1 VRTAVFLRFFVVVL
15 TVALVPTMAAAGEW
29 HVKLDPESTRI
40 SFTLKA
46 TMHTVTGTS
55 QLASGVLV
63 IDPETGS
70 VSGEIVVDA
79 ASTDTGNTARD
90 KKMHGKVLLSADHPR
105 IVFRPDH
112 LEGTLSGGSPKRVTL
127 VGEFE
132 LLGNPHQINLPLDIR
147 VDGSRFEASADFQ
160 VPYVEWGLKDPRTF
174 VLRVAKEVQVRVAAK
189 GKIISEDSA
198 E

>member
-1 VRTAVFLRFFVVVL
+1 VRTGVFLRYLAVVL
-15 TVALVPTMAAAGEW
+15 TVGLVPTIAAAGEW
-29 HVKLDPESTRI
+29 HVKLDPESTHI

-70 VSGEIVVDA
+70 VSAEIVVDA
-79 ASTDTGNTARD
+79 ASTDTGNTGRD
-90 KKMHGKVLLSADHPR
+90 KKMHGKVLLSTGHSQ

-112 LEGTLSGGSPKRVTL
+112 FEETLSAGSNTGVTL

-132 LLGNPHQINLPLDIR
+132 LLGKSHPISIPLDIR
-147 VDGSRFEASADFQ
+147 IDGSHFEATAEFP
-160 VPYVEWGLKDPRTF
+160 VPYVEWGLEDPSTF
-174 VLRVAKEVQVRVAAK
+174 VLRVAKEVQIRVT
-189 GKIISEDSA
+189 A
-198 E
+198 EGTIAFGNGG